1 MSAFSFI
8 LRRCKPAEEEGWEII
23 TRNPREAPGRAMQVD
38 PIKITL
44 KVPGTK
50 RLTLSYNTL
59 LSNVA
64 FKFNVRSRQG
74 RRRGCRE
81 LLLRTR

>member
-1 MSAFSFI
+1 
-8 LRRCKPAEEEGWEII
+8 
-23 TRNPREAPGRAMQVD
+23 
-38 PIKITL
+38 L